1 MKTDTYTF
9 STRVAGVR
17 RGYTQECD
25 WRDALG
31 GAEPLRVA
39 VIDGPMDAPEWLPAG
54 STRAARG
61 SCIPEQSRMFPR
73 ESTAV

>member
-1 MKTDTYTF
+1 MKNETYTLC
-9 STRVAGVR
+9 TRVATVR
-17 RGYTQECD
+17 FGFTQECD

-39 VIDGPMDAPEWLPAG
+39 VIDGPIDAPDWLPAG

-61 SCIPEQSRMFPR
+61 SCTPAQSRMSAR
-73 ESTAV
+73 AA

>member
-1 MKTDTYTF
+1 MKTDTYTLR
-9 STRVAGVR
+9 TRVAMVR
-17 RGYTQECD
+17 YGFTQQCD

-39 VIDGPMDAPEWLPAG
+39 VIDGPIDAPEWLPAG
-54 STRAARG
+54 STYPARG
-61 SCIPEQSRMFPR
+61 SCTPEQSRMFPR